1 MEQRVGDSGI
11 ASARGTKKS
20 LFLNDLKYFHV
31 IDGLPPDI
39 VHDIFE
45 GLAVDVISNMLHVLG
60 KEKCLKLSSPVLTN
74 PTNNSK

>member
-45 GLAVDVISNMLHVLG
+45 GLAVIRCNFKYVACFGQRKMPEI
-60 KEKCLKLSSPVLTN
+60 K
-74 PTNNSK
+74 